1 MKEGRLKGDTS
12 LTDLRRL
19 RHQMPR
25 WVLVLLACGVAAFV
39 AFHITHL
46 LIMLIAATVVAY
58 IFSSVIT
65 AFERFGIKR
74 SVAVIMLFVLTAV
87 FVIGADL
94 IFIPDLKQEIMHAYG
109 KFPEFS
115 RQIQDALC

>member
-58 IFSSVIT
+58 IFS
-65 AFERFGIKR
+65 
-74 SVAVIMLFVLTAV
+74 
-87 FVIGADL
+87 
-94 IFIPDLKQEIMHAYG
+94 
-109 KFPEFS
+109 
-115 RQIQDALC
+115 